1 MAEVM
6 EKESVSSVFDLSLP
20 TEDEVKQELVVALAP
35 SEKEKE
41 AIVTKTDSV
50 VENIMNVDLENY
62 EKRKEITDVISNFG
76 LADLKASQTKND
88 LLAKRMGNLSKMG
101 TTAGLGEAGEVA
113 KGLEDLTIKMRD
125 LDPSG
130 IDFMK
135 TGPFGKIFNPVRR
148 YFEKY
153 KTADQE
159 ISEIVKS
166 LEKGKKTL
174 VSDNTT
180 LEIEETNL
188 RVLAKKMEQNIVFG
202 QQIDEQL
209 SIAIEQARATGVE
222 EDKIKFV
229 EEEILYPLR
238 QRIQDFQQVELV
250 SQQGVISMA
259 LIRHNNREL
268 IRSVDSAKY
277 TTVTALRT
285 AVMVASALYNQKIV
299 LEKVTALNETTNH
312 MIESTSKMLRT
323 QGVAIQKQASEAAIS
338 PETLKAAFA
347 ETLQALD
354 DISAYR
360 QEALPRMKETI
371 ATFNEL
377 AVQGSAKIDEM
388 EKRGMFLGEK

>member
-148 YFEKY
+148 Y

-209 SIAIEQARATGVE
+209 SVAIDQARATGVD

-285 AVMVASALYNQKIV
+285 AVTVASALYNQKIV